1 MRRFAL
7 FGCALILAMPAIPAH
22 AGDGLD
28 LGTLVGAGLGGVI
41 GNQIGKGT
49 GNTVATVA
57 GVILGG
63 VAGHTVDRNWSSS
76 GRRSY
81 SAPVSTYAPE
91 PVYYSYRPNYVAP
104 PAPPPTIIYS
114 QYNRYDDDNDGNRHR
129 RYRGHN
135 GHHYGHSNKSWKQ
148 PVVYRQTTVVQ
159 HIQPTRYVEAE
170 DTPYCREYTN
180 RVTVGGRVQESYGTA
195 CLQPDGS
202 WQIAD

>member
-1 MRRFAL
+1 MRRIAL
-7 FGCALILAMPAIPAH
+7 FGCALMLAMPAIPAH

-49 GNTVATVA
+49 GKTVATVA
-57 GVILGG
+57 GVIIGG
-63 VAGHTVDRNWSSS
+63 VAGHSVDRNWSSS
-76 GRRSY
+76 YRGY

-104 PAPPPTIIYS
+104 PAPPPTVIYS
-114 QYNRYDDDNDGNRHR
+114 QYNRYDDDDYRRH
-129 RYRGHN
+129 H
-135 GHHYGHSNKSWKQ
+135 GHHYGHSRQVWKQ

-159 HIQPTRYVEAE
+159 NIQPEPA
-170 DTPYCREYTN
+170 PYCREYTN